1 MLWPFLILKAE
12 KEDEKEMSK
21 LLQLVLGCAVNCDQK
36 QEYIQKIMGLEEKVQ
51 HSVMIS
57 IKEVIEFL
65 CSAFL
70 FLPIIF
76 IYSLS

>member
-1 MLWPFLILKAE
+1 MLWPFLVLEAE

-57 IKEVIEFL
+57 IKEVVDFL
-65 CSAFL
+65 
-70 FLPIIF
+70 
-76 IYSLS
+76 